1 MDNNNSNY
9 DNKKIKLG
17 EIKFFLFILVIEI
30 GYLCFM
36 MYQEY
41 FDKNISTRTLIINI
55 GDIDDTDTE
64 FSDSTQIEN
73 ALSNG
78 GMIIISL
85 DSDWLDTNF
94 DKDYSIYG
102 ANDSK
107 GMFYIMGGV
116 INYISSNGWLLV
128 QAPSS
133 GLNNSYYFT
142 KNIKQNYD
150 LSDILSDF

>member
-1 MDNNNSNY
+1 MENNNSNY
-9 DNKKIKLG
+9 GNKTIKLG
-17 EIKFFLFILVIEI
+17 AIKFFLFIVVIEI

-41 FDKNISTRTLIINI
+41 FDKNISTRTLIVNI
-55 GDIDDTDTE
+55 GDINDDIE

-73 ALSNG
+73 ALSTG

-85 DSDWLDTNF
+85 DSDWLDKNF
-94 DKDYSIYG
+94 NKYYSIYG
-102 ANDSK
+102 ANDSE
-107 GMFYIMGGV
+107 GMFYVMGGV